1 MSTTSIEKPGTDLP
15 FPSSEAA
22 TKPTA
27 APSEK
32 KEDVLERV
40 VQSAHKTIDRL
51 ADTAAPH
58 VYKLQE
64 QVSSACEAWDGQASN
79 LRAKGEEA
87 AESLRGTVRDHP
99 LVAIG
104 AAFALGM
111 LLARLAR

>member
-1 MSTTSIEKPGTDLP
+1 MSTPSLEKPGPDLP
-15 FPSSEAA
+15 CPSNDAGVKPAVAA
-22 TKPTA
+22 
-27 APSEK
+27 SEK
-32 KEDVLERV
+32 KDDVLERV

-58 VYKLQE
+58 VQKLQE

-87 AESLRGTVRDHP
+87 AESLRGTVRDNP
-99 LVAIG
+99 LVAVG
-104 AAFALGM
+104 AAFALGK

>member
-1 MSTTSIEKPGTDLP
+1 MSTTSVEKPATDLP
-15 FPSSEAA
+15 FPSNDA
-22 TKPTA
+22 TAKPA
-27 APSEK
+27 VGAPEK
-32 KEDVLERV
+32 KDDVLERV

-58 VYKLQE
+58 VHKLQE

-99 LVAIG
+99 LVAVG